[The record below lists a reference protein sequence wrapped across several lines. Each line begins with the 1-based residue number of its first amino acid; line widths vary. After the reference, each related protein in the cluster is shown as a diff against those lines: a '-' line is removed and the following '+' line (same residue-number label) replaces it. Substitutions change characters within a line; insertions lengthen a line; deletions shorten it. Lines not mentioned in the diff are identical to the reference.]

1 MPAPLYL
8 CLHLRDFAAQAIV
21 CAQAAFHERPFAVL
35 SGEPPLERVFAMT
48 QQARQLGMEE
58 GMSRVQAESFSVAVV
73 RRDRQQEE
81 NSFAKLMQ
89 CTQRLSPRVESI
101 SSPQEERCGAT
112 LMLDVTGSERL
123 LGNAAQIGAT
133 LWHEVCAYGYEASV
147 ASARRASAALLAA
160 RGTLG
165 VTTIAPGF
173 EAETLAPLPL
183 SVLEPDVVAAQ
194 TFESWGIHT
203 LRQLAALPTKSLVAR
218 LGQSGLRLQSLARGE
233 FSSLL
238 VPTEE
243 PVDAPLTERME
254 LEHPVELLEPLLFL
268 LSQMLEQLLQRAAQ
282 RALAIASVETCLVL
296 DGPSNTAR
304 KDHRRMVRPTLPE
317 RDRLTL
323 LKLIQLDLELHPP
336 GAAVIAL
343 RVTAYPAR
351 AQTAQHGLFAAQA
364 PEAGRMEILL
374 ARLRKLVGEGRVGAP
389 ELLDSHAPE
398 AFRVTDFQIEQA
410 ASHTSVHAAPGQNV
424 LALRMVRP
432 PRAVD
437 VEMRSDTPCEM
448 RYEGKRLLL
457 QTSSGPWRTSGAW
470 WTNPAWC
477 REEWDVTVQ
486 EQPQRCLR
494 LAHDPSADCWYVIG
508 IYD

>member
-8 CLHLRDFAAQAIV
+8 CLHLRDFAAQAIS
-21 CAQAAFHERPFAVL
+21 CAQSALHERPLAIL
-35 SGEPPLERVFAMT
+35 SGEPPLEKVFAMT
-48 QQARQLGMEE
+48 RQARKLGMEE
-58 GMSRVQAESFSVAVV
+58 GMSRVQAESFSAAVV
-73 RRDRQQEE
+73 RRDRHQEE
-81 NSFAKLMQ
+81 RSFNELMQ
-89 CTQRLSPRVESI
+89 CTQRVSPRVESI
-101 SSPQEERCGAT
+101 SSPQEARCGAT

-123 LGNAAQIGAT
+123 LGSAAQIGAT
-133 LWHEVCAYGYEASV
+133 LWRSICAYGYEASV
-147 ASARRASAALLAA
+147 TSARRASVALLTA

-165 VTTIAPGF
+165 VTTIAPGC
-173 EAETLAPLPL
+173 EAEMLAPLPL

-203 LRQLAALPTKSLVAR
+203 LRQLAALPTKSLAAR
-218 LGQSGLRLQSLARGE
+218 LGQSGVRLQSLARGE
-233 FSSLL
+233 CSSLM

-243 PVDAPLTERME
+243 PVDAPLTESME

-268 LSQMLEQLLQRAAQ
+268 LSQMLEELLQRASQ
-282 RALAIASVETCLVL
+282 RALALASVETCLVL
-296 DGPSNTAR
+296 DGASHEVR
-304 KDHRRMVRPTLPE
+304 SEHRRTVRPTLPE

-336 GAAVIAL
+336 EAAVIAL
-343 RVTAYPAR
+343 RITAYPAR
-351 AQTAQHGLFAAQA
+351 AQTAQQGLFAAQA

-374 ARLRKLVGEGRVGAP
+374 ARLHKLVGEGRVGSP
-389 ELLDSHAPE
+389 ELLDSHSPE
-398 AFRVTDFQIEQA
+398 AFRVTGFQIEQSASHASVRA
-410 ASHTSVHAAPGQNV
+410 ASAQRA

-432 PRAVD
+432 PQVVD
-437 VEMRSDTPCEM
+437 VEVRGDAPCAM
-448 RYEGKRLLL
+448 RYEGKRLML

>member
-8 CLHLRDFAAQAIV
+8 CLHLRDFAAQAIA
-21 CAQAAFHERPFAVL
+21 CTQSALHERPLAIL
-35 SGEPPLERVFAMT
+35 SGEPPLEKVFAMT
-48 QQARQLGMEE
+48 RQARQLGMEE

-81 NSFAKLMQ
+81 SSFAELMQ
-89 CTQRLSPRVESI
+89 CTQRFSPSVESI

-112 LMLDVTGSERL
+112 LVLDVTGSERL
-123 LGNAAQIGAT
+123 LGSAAQIGAT
-133 LWHEVCAYGYEASV
+133 LWHSVCAYGYEASV
-147 ASARRASAALLAA
+147 ASAHRASAALLAA
-160 RGTLG
+160 RGTPG
-165 VTTIAPGF
+165 VTTIAAGC

-183 SVLEPDVVAAQ
+183 SVLEPDVFTAQ
-194 TFESWGIHT
+194 TLESWGIHT
-203 LRQLAALPTKSLVAR
+203 LRQLAELPTKSLAAR

-233 FSSLL
+233 CSSLL
-238 VPTEE
+238 VPTKES
-243 PVDAPLTERME
+243 VDAPLTESIE

-268 LSQMLEQLLQRAAQ
+268 LSQMLEQLLQRASQ
-282 RALAIASVETCLVL
+282 RALAIASVETSLVL
-296 DGPSNTAR
+296 DGASHAVR
-304 KDHRRMVRPTLPE
+304 SEHRRTVRPTLPE

-323 LKLIQLDLELHPP
+323 LKLIQLDLQLHPP
-336 GAAVIAL
+336 EAAVIAL

-351 AQTAQHGLFAAQA
+351 AQTAQHGLFAAQT

-398 AFRVTDFQIEQA
+398 AFRVTGFQILQA
-410 ASHTSVHAAPGQNV
+410 ASRITVHAAPAQRA

-432 PRAVD
+432 PQVVD
-437 VEMRSDTPCEM
+437 AEVRGDAPCAM
-448 RYEGKRLLL
+448 RYEGRRLML

-470 WTNPAWC
+470 WTNSAWC
-477 REEWDVTVQ
+477 REEWDVELQ
-486 EQPQRCLR
+486 EQPRRCLR
-494 LAHDPSADCWYVIG
+494 LAHDPNASCWYVTG